1 MMDYKFVESRAVL
14 PVCKALF
21 KNRND
26 VYVTIGKLT
35 VHDMLDEFLYSQAYN
50 ERHTWLDFDWYGVYL
65 EFRRKEVL
73 RAFYKS

>member
-1 MMDYKFVESRAVL
+1 MMDYKFVESRAAL

-50 ERHTWLDFDWYGVYL
+50 ERRTWLDFDWYGVYL
-65 EFRRKEVL
+65 EFRRKEVV
-73 RAFYKS
+73 RKFYKP